1 MPEKIDVYHQ
11 VNRLNKGGT
20 NVLKPEMDIAYFHW
34 IHRPG
39 QMLGVLDNETDY
51 AECKRRVHCN
61 CSHDRIAPQIVYDA
75 ATAQYQL
82 DETDLEQNMRRINAM
97 QTGRRHMI
105 FGCAEHNNVYFPSF
119 RQYKET
125 LPQALMQDP
134 NGHYLEL
141 KDILIENGA
150 GIPMPAIDDPTLIGL
165 NARSSAKQA
174 AMLKDSQYVSAYVLG
189 SEMLYPEYF
198 HLGLGDFRPA
208 SWAHFAAWCRKQG
221 FEPPAKE
228 EVLSRSSSNARYL
241 WLQYREQA
249 MADRAAIYYM
259 AILSEDPHHLAYYP
273 THGSAMVGTNRSQLS
288 QQPDTLACACDGME
302 MGHILIDNDRE
313 RRNPLLISHF
323 TAYGAPV
330 IVPRLGNKT
339 VDLSAIGGGRSFTP
353 VMLRRLVYE
362 CIGMGISTV
371 FPIHWSR
378 RLHDGEWFIK
388 DTPAEPTCREV
399 LYELTAASPFLNGM
413 GRLQPQIGLFASDAT
428 WLNGW
433 NPAWTGVLQDAL
445 SAHASITLV
454 TDALIDKFLA
464 SKMPA
469 LICVDNEKIFSST
482 LPRLKEYLETGGH
495 LFLAGSFALADE
507 SGAKPEISSILS
519 HANAHWLP
527 SESFGEPRVLREL
540 FLAGPRFGI
549 SGIRQEYRPLS
560 LQALFQAIEQHVQGC
575 VIRPVEILAEQ
586 DATQINV
593 YSLTDR
599 ASMLFVLINNAPTAT
614 RFTLAPNPAL
624 LREPLFW
631 DAITGLPVDASM
643 ELAGHAT
650 RMLWACEKSLV
661 AKDESYIASAE
672 KAFERWDAMGFNVD
686 ALRTDYAC
694 MRTGAHMPR
703 RCAFAQAIQQSIALK
718 PSIVIEENG
727 VSIHCEAMDAT
738 GEAVPDATITLRIT
752 PGTFDR
758 FALHGS
764 QGSYH
769 LYLDNALLPTIYDVD
784 ACTYRPL
791 KGACRFIFQAEAKE
805 KLGGC
810 AICVHL

>member
-1 MPEKIDVYHQ
+1 
-11 VNRLNKGGT
+11 
-20 NVLKPEMDIAYFHW
+20 
-34 IHRPG
+34 
-39 QMLGVLDNETDY
+39 
-51 AECKRRVHCN
+51 
-61 CSHDRIAPQIVYDA
+61 
-75 ATAQYQL
+75 
-82 DETDLEQNMRRINAM
+82 
-97 QTGRRHMI
+97 MI

-221 FEPPAKE
+221 FEPPAKKKFCR
-228 EVLSRSSSNARYL
+228 VRRPMRATFGCNTGSRPWPIALPSIIWQFFPKIPTISPTIQHMVPPWLAPTARNCRNSRIPL
-241 WLQYREQA
+241 HA
-249 MADRAAIYYM
+249 
-259 AILSEDPHHLAYYP
+259 LA
-273 THGSAMVGTNRSQLS
+273 TAWRWGIFS
-288 QQPDTLACACDGME
+288 
-302 MGHILIDNDRE
+302 LITTGE
-313 RRNPLLISHF
+313 RRNPLLISHV

-371 FPIHWSR
+371 FPIHWSS

-388 DTPAEPTCREV
+388 DTPAEQTCREV
-399 LYELTAASPFLNGM
+399 FDELTAASPFLNGM

-519 HANAHWLP
+519 HANAHWLT

-614 RFTLAPNPAL
+614 
-624 LREPLFW
+624 
-631 DAITGLPVDASM
+631 PVYARAKPSASARTAFFGM
-643 ELAGHAT
+643 P
-650 RMLWACEKSLV
+650 SLV
-661 AKDESYIASAE
+661 YPWTRLWNWPATPPECYGRVK
-672 KAFERWDAMGFNVD
+672 K
-686 ALRTDYAC
+686 
-694 MRTGAHMPR
+694 
-703 RCAFAQAIQQSIALK
+703 
-718 PSIVIEENG
+718 
-727 VSIHCEAMDAT
+727 VS
-738 GEAVPDATITLRIT
+738 
-752 PGTFDR
+752 
-758 FALHGS
+758 
-764 QGSYH
+764 
-769 LYLDNALLPTIYDVD
+769 
-784 ACTYRPL
+784 
-791 KGACRFIFQAEAKE
+791 
-805 KLGGC
+805 
-810 AICVHL
+810 